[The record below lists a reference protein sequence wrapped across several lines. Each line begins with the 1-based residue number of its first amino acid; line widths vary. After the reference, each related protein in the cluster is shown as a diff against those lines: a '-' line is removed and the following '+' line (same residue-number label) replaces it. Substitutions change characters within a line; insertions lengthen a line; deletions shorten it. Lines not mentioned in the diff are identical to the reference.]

1 MKKQDNE
8 SLIQELTKRLDWY
21 MMEASD
27 DEFDAE
33 QVQALMKLL
42 DSLKEEEDQ
51 TEEEMP
57 VEEAL
62 NDFWKYCEEREEEE
76 KVLYGAEESRE
87 SDSTSFH
94 SETKEGHREGKFR
107 SILWFFHRHRLAV
120 VTAVVLAVIVLGGS
134 WQVAA
139 NAEKH
144 GGFFWW
150 MDKSEDG
157 TTMITA
163 PEGADETDGLSVE
176 RYYDIEEIPEK
187 YREYIEQISDITL
200 MSEYEFDYAKIM
212 KGVHKDTVYI
222 FMKNIDNTIRFQVI
236 VYPQKILRVRE
247 SYPGYIFE
255 REFENEGVTF
265 DVLSKNEITG
275 ENTFLIYFYNENEKY
290 IVIASMEEEKVQ
302 DIAIE
307 YKNEIL
313 NY

>member
-163 PEGADETDGLSVE
+163 PEGADETEGLSVE